1 MSAKPTDLDAYLKT
15 FDDGIIC
22 THAFAHWTQRFGFP
36 YFQHKNLEPFFR
48 KEKKTYKFE
57 APKIR
62 IHEDEMRALLSDSGM
77 ARTKL
82 RTMDPGSQLFLDA
95 VHLETKLPL
104 RSNRFDIGAGT

>member
-1 MSAKPTDLDAYLKT
+1 MPLHIGHTDSDSHIFNTKT
-15 FDDGIIC
+15 S
-22 THAFAHWTQRFGFP
+22 
-36 YFQHKNLEPFFR
+36 NPFFVKR
-48 KEKKTYKFE
+48 KKTYKFE

-77 ARTKL
+77 ARTKM